1 MKWFDVNII
10 SVRPTS
16 PKIQA
21 IALFPSIKL
30 RPKTESDQN
39 KIVTIAFALSCQPFW
54 HPYMYTFVKVNFWSN
69 QWFQMIR
76 DGRKSAIAYIFGLVG
91 RTEIILTSNHF
102 IYQEPN
108 FFFSAFAQLCSACSV
123 LLFWVVFGSCRVNEA
138 LTLLFYCFYWDW
150 FFFSETSLPG
160 HRYQYFWSK
169 F

>member
-10 SVRPTS
+10 SVWPTS

-54 HPYMYTFVKVNFWSN
+54 HPYMYTFVKVNFWPN

-91 RTEIILTSNHF
+91 QTEIISTSNHF
-102 IYQEPN
+102 IYQAPN
-108 FFFSAFAQLCSACSV
+108 FFLSVCSA
-123 LLFWVVFGSCRVNEA
+123 LLSLLSFAILSGFW
-138 LTLLFYCFYWDW
+138 LL
-150 FFFSETSLPG
+150 
-160 HRYQYFWSK
+160 
-169 F
+169 